1 MKASITNEAKSNT
14 NIVISGGFIICLQL
28 IGSVFFLQSLSTYVN
43 SEITIERIARSNRM
57 KTVVLVI

>member
-14 NIVISGGFIICLQL
+14 NIVISGGFIICLQPF
-28 IGSVFFLQSLSTYVN
+28 VFVLQSLSTYVN
-43 SEITIERIARSNRM
+43 SEITIERIARSNIM